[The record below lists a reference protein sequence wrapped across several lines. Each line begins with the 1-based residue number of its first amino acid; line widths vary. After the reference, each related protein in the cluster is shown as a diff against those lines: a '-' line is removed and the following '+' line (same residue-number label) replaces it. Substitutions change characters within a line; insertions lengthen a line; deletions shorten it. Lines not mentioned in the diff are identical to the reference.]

1 MWSLIWIQPALQSR
15 IHKVEFM
22 LTLLYEL
29 VLFYLYLYLVEFIF
43 KFIWEE
49 YKFET
54 AEHQNIPVFNKSE
67 QNPSICNPLVSFSSK
82 YLYLYLAIY
91 ITNTIYYNITM
102 YYKLQFIY
110 WHIFDISVF
119 GIWYLIMN
127 LAGILA

>member
-1 MWSLIWIQPALQSR
+1 MRCREMWSLIWIQPALQSQ

-54 AEHQNIPVFNKSE
+54 SEHQSTK
-67 QNPSICNPLVSFSSK
+67 
-82 YLYLYLAIY
+82 
-91 ITNTIYYNITM
+91 NTSHNT
-102 YYKLQFIY
+102 KQR
-110 WHIFDISVF
+110 
-119 GIWYLIMN
+119 
-127 LAGILA
+127 